1 MDSLRELF
9 KIGNGPS
16 SSHTMG
22 PERAAKRFLEKYPQA
37 TSFKVE
43 LYGSLA
49 LTGKGHLTDWIILE
63 TFKPKSTEIVW
74 MPEYVHPYH
83 TNGMK
88 FLALDANNNELGSW
102 LVFSV
107 GGGSIMEENQ
117 MRQGGSTVYPLKNM
131 NEIMKWCEKNR
142 KELWEYVLENEG
154 DSIFDFL
161 KEIKNAMFS

>member
-22 PERAAKRFLEKYPQA
+22 PERAAKRFKSKNPDA
-37 TSFKVE
+37 ASFKVE

-49 LTGKGHLTDWIILE
+49 ATGKGHLTDWIIIE
-63 TFKPKSTEIVW
+63 TLKPLNTEIVW
-74 MPEYVHPYH
+74 MPEVVHEFH

-88 FLALDANNNELGSW
+88 FIALDDEGKETSSW

-107 GGGSIMEENQ
+107 GGGTIVAEGED
-117 MRQGGSTVYPLKNM
+117 RGGAAAVYPLTT
-131 NEIMKWCEKNR
+131 MKQVMEWCKR
-142 KELWEYVLENEG
+142 ISSTTIPCY
-154 DSIFDFL
+154 
-161 KEIKNAMFS
+161 

>member
-9 KIGNGPS
+9 KVGNGPS

-22 PERAAKRFLEKYPQA
+22 PERAAKRFKAENQNAAGYR
-37 TSFKVE
+37 VE

-49 LTGKGHLTDWIILE
+49 LTGKGHLTDYVIIE
-63 TFKPKSTEIVW
+63 TLKPKSVEIVW

-88 FLALDANNNELGSW
+88 FIALDNEGNETNSW

-107 GGGSIMEENQ
+107 
-117 MRQGGSTVYPLKNM
+117 
-131 NEIMKWCEKNR
+131 
-142 KELWEYVLENEG
+142 
-154 DSIFDFL
+154 
-161 KEIKNAMFS
+161 